1 MSAIDYFER
10 GVLLHKDQEALVS
23 SEGSYTYRE
32 LQASSYRVAAAILGQ
47 GDREQS
53 CLAVYSTNCID
64 IFPCLLGGIRAGKII
79 IPANALDEVEAT
91 AHFLNLTETRWLF
104 YHSRMAENVARLKE
118 LVPSLKYFVC
128 LDRDN
133 GNDISLKRFMAEAPT
148 DDLPDI
154 PHDPH
159 RTFYYYATG
168 GTTGLSKAVIW
179 DMLVWDT
186 FVSLFNCAA
195 ATPEAPVHL
204 CVAPISHTAGPL
216 ATALMAVG
224 GKTVVMPGF
233 DALEVIKNIEKHR
246 VTHIFLPPTA
256 LYAMLAHPEVGN
268 FDYSSLRY
276 FIVAAAPVAPEK
288 IREAI
293 KVFGPCLCQS
303 YGQSEAPG
311 FLTWMPPEIFAEAA
325 ADSSRSHLLKSC
337 GRPTIGTKLAIMDD
351 NGNFMAAGEAGEIV
365 AQSNLVSVGYLNN
378 PEATAEIRQFGWHH
392 TGDIGIMDNEGFV
405 YVVDRKKEMII
416 TGGFNV
422 YPAEVEAK
430 ILTHPAIQE
439 AVVVGIPDEKWGEMV
454 KGVVVL
460 KAGLKAS
467 EEELIAYCKAG
478 LGSVKTPKSIEFRE
492 TLPRTAAGKVSRKE
506 VRRKYWEGQERSI

>member
-32 LQASSYRVAAAILGQ
+32 LQAASCRVAAAILAQ
-47 GDREQS
+47 GGREQS

-133 GNDISLKRFMAEAPT
+133 GSDISLKRFMAEAPT

-233 DALEVIKNIEKHR
+233 DAPEVIKNIEKHR

-325 ADSSRSHLLKSC
+325 ADSSKSHLLKSC

-392 TGDIGIMDNEGFV
+392 TGDQGRFDEDGFLW
-405 YVVDRKKEMII
+405 YAGRKAEKELIKP
-416 TGGFNV
+416 GGENV
-422 YPAEVEAK
+422 YPAEVEK
-430 ILTHPAIQE
+430 VILENPVIEKTVVFGVPDPKWKEGIK
-439 AVVVGIPDEKWGEMV
+439 AVCQ
-454 KGVVVL
+454 L
-460 KAGLKAS
+460 KEG
-467 EEELIAYCKAG
+467 
-478 LGSVKTPKSIEFRE
+478 E
-492 TLPRTAAGKVSRKE
+492 TLEPQALIDFVGGRIARYKKPQYVEFVADLPVLEDGSPDRAKVKE
-506 VRRKYWEGQERSI
+506 LYGGEQ